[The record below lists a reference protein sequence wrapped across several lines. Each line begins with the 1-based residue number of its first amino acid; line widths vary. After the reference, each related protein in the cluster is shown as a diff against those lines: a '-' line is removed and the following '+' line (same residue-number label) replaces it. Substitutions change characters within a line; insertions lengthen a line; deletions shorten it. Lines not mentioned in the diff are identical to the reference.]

1 MNICDSETYFAGE
14 NSLALEQV
22 SGLVLTEEHFT
33 FSGVRIANPFPLQRH
48 SLMPCLG
55 SVEVTKQLVTP
66 AGMGRGVV
74 AFKQVPR
81 TTPLATQTLLADR
94 KG

>member
-14 NSLALEQV
+14 NSLVLEQV
-22 SGLVLTEEHFT
+22 SGLVLTEEYFT
-33 FSGVRIANPFPLQRH
+33 FSEVRIANPGNSSH

-55 SVEVTKQLVTP
+55 SVEVTRQLVTP

-81 TTPLATQTLLADR
+81 TSPLATLTLLADR